1 MGGTGTVGGTGT
13 DPAPSR
19 LARPVL
25 RPLRP
30 LVRSLRRATGGRRLV
45 GARTRVAATGVALTF
60 DDGPHPRHTHEV
72 LDVLARAGVHAT
84 FFVVGRNVRR
94 HRAVIDRIAEEGH
107 ALASHSMTH
116 TDPWELSAL
125 GLWRDYRAGHLELCD
140 AVGRDVRLFRPPK
153 GFVDRRGALAIRAA
167 RLRTYIWSLDAA
179 DWEPTLRPDE
189 VVERLG
195 IPRHGDIVLL
205 HDAIE
210 GPLHPA
216 ALDRSA
222 MIAGLE
228 TFLAR
233 AREAGILFVRLDED
247 P

>member
-1 MGGTGTVGGTGT
+1 MGVAGVTPGRGEVLRAG
-13 DPAPSR
+13 
-19 LARPVL
+19 L

-30 LVRSLRRATGGRRLV
+30 LVRSLRRSTTGRRLV
-45 GARTRVAATGVALTF
+45 GARSRVATGVALTF
-60 DDGPHPRHTHEV
+60 DDGPHPRYTHEV
-72 LDVLARAGVHAT
+72 LDVLSGAGVHAT

-94 HRAVIDRIAEEGH
+94 HRATIDRIVEEGH

-116 TDPWELSAL
+116 TDPWDLSTVE
-125 GLWRDYRAGHLELCD
+125 LWRDYRAGHLEVCA

-167 RLRTYIWSLDAA
+167 GLQTYIWSLDAA

-189 VVERLG
+189 VVDRLG
-195 IPRHGDIVLL
+195 TPDLGDIILL

-210 GPLHPA
+210 GPLDPA

-222 MIAGLE
+222 MIAGLA
-228 TFLAR
+228 TFLER
-233 AREAGILFVRLDED
+233 ATEAGVPFVRLDAV

>member
-1 MGGTGTVGGTGT
+1 MGGASTVRDG
-13 DPAPSR
+13 PR
-19 LARPVL
+19 LMRPVL

-30 LVRSLRRATGGRRLV
+30 LARSLRRAANGRRLV
-45 GARTRVAATGVALTF
+45 GARSRVAPTGVALTF
-60 DDGPHPRHTHEV
+60 DDGPHPRHTNEV
-72 LDVLARAGVHAT
+72 LDVLSRAGVHAT
-84 FFVVGRNVRR
+84 FFVVGRNVRL
-94 HRAVIDRIAEEGH
+94 HRTIVDRIVAEGH
-107 ALASHSMTH
+107 SLASHSMTH
-116 TDPWELSAL
+116 TDPWELSAF

-153 GFVDRRGALAIRAA
+153 GYVDRRGAMAIRAA
-167 RLRTYIWSLDAA
+167 RLQTYLWSLDAA
-179 DWEPTLRPDE
+179 DWEATLRPDE

-195 IPRHGDIVLL
+195 TPALGDIVLL

-210 GPLHPA
+210 APLHPA

-228 TFLAR
+228 MFLER
-233 AREAGILFVRLDED
+233 ATEAGIPFVRLDEA

>member
-1 MGGTGTVGGTGT
+1 MGGTGGVL
-13 DPAPSR
+13 DRAA
-19 LARPVL
+19 LLRPVF

-30 LVRSLRRATGGRRLV
+30 LVRSFRRSTTGRKLV
-45 GARTRVAATGVALTF
+45 GARYRVATTGVALTF

-72 LDVLARAGVHAT
+72 LDVLARAGVLAT

-94 HRAVIDRIAEEGH
+94 HPAVVDRIVGEGH

-116 TDPWELSAL
+116 TDPWELSTL
-125 GLWRDYRAGHLELCD
+125 QLWRDYRAGHLELCD
-140 AVGRDVRLFRPPK
+140 RVGRDVRLFRPPK
-153 GFVDRRGALAIRAA
+153 GHVDRRGAAAIRAA
-167 RLRTYIWSLDAA
+167 RLQTYIWSLDAA
-179 DWEPTLRPDE
+179 DWEPTLRPDD

-195 IPRHGDIVLL
+195 TPQLGDIVLL

-210 GPLHPA
+210 GPFDPA

-222 MIAGLE
+222 MVAGLE

-233 AREAGILFVRLDED
+233 STEAGVPFVRLDEV